1 MVLVASND
9 RCGFAQVNT
18 CPHLSLPL
26 RPLPDVTVGSH
37 VTIGGLSCI
46 MPGACVED
54 GATLGDVTLVMKGEV
69 VPSGSNWCGVPAL
82 PTPRGAAP
90 MFD

>member
-1 MVLVASND
+1 
-9 RCGFAQVNT
+9 
-18 CPHLSLPL
+18 
-26 RPLPDVTVGSH
+26 
-37 VTIGGLSCI
+37 